1 MNTQTVY
8 ENTMYFMGSREFRH
22 VNHLFRGVSKNKKDC
37 FLFFILIS
45 FILINSILPKLFSL
59 DTI

>member
-8 ENTMYFMGSREFRH
+8 ENSMYFMGYRGFRH
-22 VNHLFRGVSKNKKDC
+22 VNHLFRGVSKNKKDAFY
-37 FLFFILIS
+37 FLFS
-45 FILINSILPKLFSL
+45 FYLINSFLPKLFSL